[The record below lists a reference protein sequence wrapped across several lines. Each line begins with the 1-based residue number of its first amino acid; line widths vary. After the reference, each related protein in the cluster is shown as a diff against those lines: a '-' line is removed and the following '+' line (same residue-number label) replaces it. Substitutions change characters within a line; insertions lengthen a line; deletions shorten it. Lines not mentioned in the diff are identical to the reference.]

1 MERQVQSRKQISQW
15 IGWVF
20 FSDIINGLSLTL
32 SYMFSKTIT
41 EHYPDKEKWVPYPR
55 YRGHHFLNT
64 DETGDIKCVACELCA
79 KICPCD
85 CIEVVPYE
93 DERGNRRPLVF
104 DIDMGRC
111 LFCGLCEDACPADA
125 IKLGQH
131 YEFSAETSEA
141 LLVGRDALIAA
152 PRKAE
157 HGGKV
162 FTASLTT
169 TDGVQVIEDVD
180 GPTYDWWDRVRRR

>member
-1 MERQVQSRKQISQW
+1 MAMVSKQISRW

-20 FSDIINGLSLTL
+20 FADIINGLSLTL

-41 EHYPDKEKWVPYPR
+41 EHYPDKEKWMPFER

-64 DETGDIKCVACELCA
+64 DENGEVKCVGCELCA

-85 CIEVVPYE
+85 CMEVIPYE
-93 DERGNRRPLVF
+93 DENGNRRPFVF
-104 DIDMGRC
+104 NIDMARC
-111 LFCGLCEDACPADA
+111 LYCGLCEDACPADA

-131 YEFSAETSEA
+131 YEFSTENSDT
-141 LLVGRDALIAA
+141 LVVGRDALIAA

-157 HGGKV
+157 QGGKV
-162 FTASLTT
+162 VKARLNTSGDVPISEET
-169 TDGVQVIEDVD
+169 GGEDR
-180 GPTYDWWDRVRRR
+180 DWWRNIRRR

>member
-1 MERQVQSRKQISQW
+1 MAQLLKRTSRW

-20 FSDIINGLSLTL
+20 LYDLVNGLSLTL

-41 EHYPDKEKWVPYPR
+41 EQYPDKEKWVPFER

-64 DETGDIKCVACELCA
+64 DENGEVKCVACELCA

-93 DERGNRRPLVF
+93 DDNGNRRPLVF
-104 DIDMGRC
+104 DIDLGRC

-131 YEFSAETSEA
+131 YEFSTENSTD
-141 LLVGRDALIAA
+141 LLVGLDALIAA
-152 PRKAE
+152 PRKAD

-162 FTASLTT
+162 FEASLTT
-169 TDGVQVIEDVD
+169 AQGVQVREKED
-180 GPTYDWWDRVRRR
+180 GRTYDWWRRIRRR